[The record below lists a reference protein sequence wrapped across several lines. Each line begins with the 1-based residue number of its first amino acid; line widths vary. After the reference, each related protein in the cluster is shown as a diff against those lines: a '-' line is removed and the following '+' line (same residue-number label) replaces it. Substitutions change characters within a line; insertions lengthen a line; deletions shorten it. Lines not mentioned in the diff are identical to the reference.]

1 MPDTAASYPLPLNHF
16 NRNAHAQHRVVLEK
30 GGRAGTAVPDAAASY
45 TQQRGPDPL
54 TKANDS
60 RIERESGHGCARRR
74 CIIYSNERGWGWGAG
89 TAVPD
94 TATSYTPPPT
104 HFNRKPERKAYPR
117 ITARG
122 GSKERESGHG

>member
-1 MPDTAASYPLPLNHF
+1 MAAELRGRAGTAVPDTAASYPLPLNHF

-74 CIIYSNERGWGWGAG
+74 CIIYSNERG
-89 TAVPD
+89 
-94 TATSYTPPPT
+94 
-104 HFNRKPERKAYPR
+104 
-117 ITARG
+117 G
-122 GSKERESGHG
+122 GVGSGHGCARYRGIIHSTPDPLQP